1 MFTNSGIN
9 IFHVSAQIGQGYLD
23 DSYYY
28 TIFNYNNTDTDF
40 KILNIVEADM
50 NESIETYAW
59 VENSDLFQV
68 GQTLN
73 DNVYPNYMWY
83 DNTPLGYTIS
93 IQSLTDEGAQLLII
107 EE

>member
-1 MFTNSGIN
+1 
-9 IFHVSAQIGQGYLD
+9 LD

-93 IQSLTDEGAQLLII
+93 IQALIDEGAQILII